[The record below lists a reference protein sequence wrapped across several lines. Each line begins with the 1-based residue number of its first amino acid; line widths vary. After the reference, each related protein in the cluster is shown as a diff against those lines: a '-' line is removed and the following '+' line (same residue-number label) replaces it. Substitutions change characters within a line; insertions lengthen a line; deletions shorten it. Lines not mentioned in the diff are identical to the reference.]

1 MVHLP
6 LIPPAVESTLF
17 LSPAARKVIWAAF
30 TALVVAALGASAIPL
45 AFRKAATGEAPAEAT
60 ATARA
65 TAEDVAEVRTAPKP
79 KYVDDEEEEE
89 VDVTVRASQPVAF
102 HGKGK
107 ENFVFSPGSDQSE
120 FSTMPTLQPKLK
132 PILRRRTALAPRS
145 TNIMTDCSPNKKTF

>member
-45 AFRKAATGEAPAEAT
+45 AFRKAATGEAPAEA
-60 ATARA
+60 RA

-89 VDVTVRASQPVAF
+89 VDVTVRVSQPVAF

>member
-30 TALVVAALGASAIPL
+30 TALVVAALGAAAIPL
-45 AFRKAATGEAPAEAT
+45 AFRKAATGEAPVE
-60 ATARA
+60 A

-79 KYVDDEEEEE
+79 KYVADEEEEE

>member
-17 LSPAARKVIWAAF
+17 FSPAARKVIWAAF
-30 TALVVAALGASAIPL
+30 TALVVAALGAAAIPL
-45 AFRKAATGEAPAEAT
+45 AFRKAATGEAPVE
-60 ATARA
+60 A

>member
-1 MVHLP
+1 M
-6 LIPPAVESTLF
+6 
-17 LSPAARKVIWAAF
+17 
-30 TALVVAALGASAIPL
+30 
-45 AFRKAATGEAPAEAT
+45 
-60 ATARA
+60 
-65 TAEDVAEVRTAPKP
+65 RTAPKP
-79 KYVDDEEEEE
+79 KYVADEEEDE

-107 ENFVFSPGSDQSE
+107 ENFVVSPGSDQSE